1 MREYSREHPNHARHL
16 TRPLRPGFNPRVPR
30 ARSLSLGLSVCPSAR
45 LFIAVLVMMPLAVHA
60 NPVMI
65 DGQSL
70 IAFGIVAFW
79 ALVIESGI
87 VTLAL
92 ISSGVLILPL
102 FGTLVIANVAVF
114 LLAFLPLTSR
124 VSLWLL
130 EPGVVLADA
139 LMIKLVASA
148 AFLQGGNFVGVS
160 WRRALVASLV
170 GNAVSYFIGLIG
182 SHAPWIVHETG
193 VLE

>member
-1 MREYSREHPNHARHL
+1 M
-16 TRPLRPGFNPRVPR
+16 
-30 ARSLSLGLSVCPSAR
+30 SAR
-45 LFIAVLVMMPLAVHA
+45 LVIAVLVFLPVIARA

-87 VTLAL
+87 ATLAL
-92 ISSGVLILPL
+92 VSSGLLIVPS
-102 FGTLVIANVAVF
+102 FGTLIVANVALF
-114 LLAFLPLTSR
+114 LFGFLPLTGR

-139 LMIKLVASA
+139 LLLKLVASTP
-148 AFLQGGNFVGVS
+148 FLQGAEFVGVG
-160 WRRALVASLV
+160 WRRALVASLL
-170 GNAVSYFIGLIG
+170 GNASSFFIGVIG
-182 SHAPWIVHETG
+182 SGAPWIVHEAG
-193 VLE
+193 GLE